1 LTRRI
6 APDLLAGPL
15 HWRVAVVQLPTQ
27 EHYVERLIDHIVR
40 SLGGHCPA

>member
-1 LTRRI
+1 MRSSRTRSTPSVIPR
-6 APDLLAGPL
+6 P
-15 HWRVAVVQLPTQ
+15 AVVQLPTQ